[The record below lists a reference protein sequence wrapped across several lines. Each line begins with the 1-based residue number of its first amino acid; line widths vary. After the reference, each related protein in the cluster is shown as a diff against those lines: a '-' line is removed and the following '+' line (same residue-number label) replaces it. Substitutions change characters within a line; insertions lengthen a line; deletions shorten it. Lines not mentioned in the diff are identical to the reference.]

1 MNVIFIEKTK
11 IKVEDNRLFINYIS
25 DHYNQLY
32 YKYRQFCKEKDYQWD
47 EDIFQDTIVNCYS
60 AITKKGKL
68 QDTSNQGIENY
79 FFKSFKMNLMREK
92 QYARNQKRDLNV
104 EADDVDVMY
113 EEWTNNNKEDARTK
127 ILSDMWKDFSCLYI
141 MMLVEDNWDDEH
153 FYLFRLKHLCNMTYK
168 QLTDKTGIKGVRQKI
183 LDVKQWLK
191 DNLTKEEINKAFQLA
206 YGNLL

>member
-32 YKYRQFCKEKDYQWD
+32 YKYRQFCREKDYQWD

-79 FFKSFKMNLMREK
+79 FFKSFKMNIMREK

-113 EEWTNNNKEDARTK
+113 EEWCNNNKEDSRTK

-191 DNLTKEEINKAFQLA
+191 DNLTKEDINKAFQLA
-206 YGNLL
+206 YGDLL

>member
-1 MNVIFIEKTK
+1 MNVIFIEKTR

-79 FFKSFKMNLMREK
+79 FFKSFKMNIMREK

-113 EEWTNNNKEDARTK
+113 EEWCNNNKEDSRTK
-127 ILSDMWKDFSCLYI
+127 IVSDMWKDFSCLYI

-206 YGNLL
+206 YGDLL

>member
-1 MNVIFIEKTK
+1 MNVIFIEKTR
-11 IKVEDNRLFINYIS
+11 IKVEDNRLFINYIN
-25 DHYNQLY
+25 DHYKQLY
-32 YKYRQFCKEKDYQWD
+32 YKYRQFCKEKDYEWS

-60 AITKKGKL
+60 AITKKGNL

-127 ILSDMWKDFSCLYI
+127 IVSDMWKDFSCLYI

-191 DNLTKEEINKAFQLA
+191 DNLKKEEINKAFQLA
-206 YGNLL
+206 YGDLL

>member
-1 MNVIFIEKTK
+1 MNVIFIEKTR

-68 QDTSNQGIENY
+68 LDTTPQGIENY

-113 EEWTNNNKEDARTK
+113 EEWCNNNKEDSRTK

-191 DNLTKEEINKAFQLA
+191 DNLTKEDINKAFQLA
-206 YGNLL
+206 YGDLL

>member
-1 MNVIFIEKTK
+1 MNVIFIEKTR

-127 ILSDMWKDFSCLYI
+127 IVSDMWKDFSCLYI

-206 YGNLL
+206 YGDLL

>member
-1 MNVIFIEKTK
+1 MNVIFIEKTR
-11 IKVEDNRLFINYIS
+11 IKVEDNRLFINYIN
-25 DHYNQLY
+25 DHYKQLY
-32 YKYRQFCKEKDYQWD
+32 YKYRQFCKEKDYEWS

-79 FFKSFKMNLMREK
+79 FFKSFKMNIMREK

-113 EEWTNNNKEDARTK
+113 EDWTNNNKEDARTK
-127 ILSDMWKDFSCLYI
+127 IVSDMWKDFSCLYI

-191 DNLTKEEINKAFQLA
+191 DNLSKEEINKAFQLA
-206 YGNLL
+206 YGDLL

>member
-1 MNVIFIEKTK
+1 MNVIFIEKT
-11 IKVEDNRLFINYIS
+11 IVEDNRLFITYINN
-25 DHYNQLY
+25 HYNQLF
-32 YKYRQFCKEKDYQWD
+32 YKYRQFCKEKDYGWD
-47 EDIFQDTIVNCYS
+47 EDIFQDTILNCYN

-92 QYARNQKRDLNV
+92 QYARNMKRDLNV

-141 MMLVEDNWDDEH
+141 MMLVEENFDDERFH
-153 FYLFRLKHLCNMTYK
+153 LFKLKHLCNMTYK
-168 QLTDKTGIKGVRQKI
+168 QIADKTGIKGVRQKI

-206 YGNLL
+206 YGDLL